1 MVAKTKIK
9 RFEILIPYCL
19 GLREPSKN
27 KKNLAKAKDLF
38 PTVTAQETLE
48 LVDIVI
54 LTVQDMEQ
62 VKPIVTRMLHSFT
75 KGLTATSRPFKRGIP
90 FVEKMLEAND
100 QINTFLDSMMP
111 TIAQINKNKDVAKGK
126 EEIRKVLLELEILQ
140 RHYIV
145 KENHL
150 FPIVETYIQES
161 RCTQLM
167 WSIHDDIRRNIK
179 ILKIELENDKSIEEL
194 NAIIGDLFFDMR
206 SMIFREEQVLFPAV
220 LHRLPEEVIKGFDKE
235 QFDEKQADPS
245 SAKVD
250 KDLKIDLITGN
261 PTASQ
266 LVQIFNTLPVD
277 ITLVDN
283 EDRVVYFN
291 TPATRLFPR
300 SKSVV
305 GRTVQNC
312 HPPESVDIVE
322 KILKAFREKRESEAS
337 FRIMMKDRYILISYY
352 PIYNSDGSYE
362 GTMEVSQDITD
373 LKTLE
378 GERRLLSWDK

>member
-1 MVAKTKIK
+1 
-9 RFEILIPYCL
+9 
-19 GLREPSKN
+19 
-27 KKNLAKAKDLF
+27 
-38 PTVTAQETLE
+38 
-48 LVDIVI
+48 
-54 LTVQDMEQ
+54 
-62 VKPIVTRMLHSFT
+62 
-75 KGLTATSRPFKRGIP
+75 
-90 FVEKMLEAND
+90 
-100 QINTFLDSMMP
+100 
-111 TIAQINKNKDVAKGK
+111 
-126 EEIRKVLLELEILQ
+126 
-140 RHYIV
+140 
-145 KENHL
+145 
-150 FPIVETYIQES
+150 
-161 RCTQLM
+161 
-167 WSIHDDIRRNIK
+167 
-179 ILKIELENDKSIEEL
+179 
-194 NAIIGDLFFDMR
+194 MR

-220 LHRLPEEVIKGFDKE
+220 LHRLPEEVIKGFEKE
-235 QFDEKQADPS
+235 QFDEKQADPT
-245 SAKVD
+245 SAKID

-261 PTASQ
+261 PTATQ

-322 KILKAFREKRESEAS
+322 KILKAFREKTESEAS
-337 FRIMMKDRYILISYY
+337 FRIMMKGRYILISYY
-352 PIYNSDGSYE
+352 PIYNSDGSYA